1 MAQSATKFTH
11 KKKNYNKKELAKKL
25 DRLAEKVSSKN
36 IFVVSKSED
45 EYTVLDYKTQQPVIT
60 EIPNKLVA
68 DKLCDKS
75 NRKAFGTQTLKEIK
89 FLISEWHRYKTE
101 ILFFKFTIDKSPDQV
116 TVESARHRLDL
127 TNARMKNIMKKLM
140 TI

>member
-1 MAQSATKFTH
+1 MATKSTP
-11 KKKNYNKKELAKKL
+11 KKKNYNKQALAKKL
-25 DRLAEKVSSKN
+25 DNLAEKVSSKN
-36 IFVVSKSED
+36 IFVVSKSKD
-45 EYTVLDYKTQQPVIT
+45 EYAVLDYKTQQPVIT

-75 NRKAFGTQTLKEIK
+75 NRKAFGTQILKEIK
-89 FLISEWHRYKTE
+89 FLISEWQRYKTE
-101 ILFFKFTIDKSPDQV
+101 ILFFKFTIDKSPDEV

-127 TNARMKNIMKKLM
+127 TNARMKIIMKKLM